1 MYATLTCTHTY
12 IHTHIYI
19 YFITVLREEILLWA
33 GFSLTA
39 DEGRLWLE
47 GRQDSENVEKDPA
60 SSRLV

>member
-1 MYATLTCTHTY
+1 
-12 IHTHIYI
+12 
-19 YFITVLREEILLWA
+19 LREEILLWA